1 MAVRIAV
8 DVGGTFTDLYAVDDE
23 KGQQWIAK
31 VPSSPEDS
39 SKGIVV
45 GVQRLLTDNGVS
57 ADSVSHLIQ
66 GTTVATNAVL
76 QRKGAKTALVTT
88 RGFRD
93 VLEIAR
99 QKRPHLYDLTRNK
112 VEPLVPRRMR
122 LEVTERV
129 LASGKVAVPLS
140 EEEVRSVAGK
150 LAEEEIE
157 AVAVCFLH
165 SYRYP
170 VHEQI
175 AARILREA
183 LPGVY
188 ICCSSEVLP
197 VFREYERMTT
207 TVLNAY
213 LGPIVSSYVGRI
225 KERLF
230 QAGVGGAVSI
240 VQSNGGIMSA
250 EVASQKPVY
259 LVLSGPSSGVAGA
272 ARVSKAGGFGDAIA
286 FDMGGT
292 STDVSLIVN
301 GQVPLTSEREIA
313 GLPCRVPM
321 VDVETVGAG
330 GGSVAWVDVG
340 SLLKV
345 GPHSMGADP
354 GPAAYNKGG
363 TQPTVTDANLVL
375 GRLGSGSLLGGE
387 INLNRG
393 LSARAIQDCIAKRL
407 GISLEEASLGI
418 IRVANANMVRAVRS
432 VSVQRGFDPRH
443 FTLVAFGGAGPM
455 HAVGVA
461 KELGIQTVL
470 VPPSPGVLCA
480 VGTLTMDVRTDAVR
494 TVILP
499 AVNDSIPILRSTLQ
513 EMIDEARQWLTAQ
526 GLKAEGSRIQTVL
539 DMRYR
544 GQNYELEVRDC
555 HPTDRKGLDA
565 AIDEFHR
572 VHKRAY
578 GYCNLER
585 PVEIVNVRV
594 TVIYPANHESLKA
607 RGLDHSRSVGR
618 ERSIRDVLFD
628 GKKEYIKTPILWRR
642 SLGSG
647 ETLLGPVIIESVD
660 STVVI
665 PPDAKATLDN
675 LNNLIITC

>member
-23 KGQQWIAK
+23 TGQQWITK

-39 SKGIVV
+39 SKGIVA
-45 GVQRLLTDNGVS
+45 GVQRLLTENGVS

-230 QAGVGGAVSI
+230 QAGVGGVVSI
-240 VQSNGGIMSA
+240 VQ
-250 EVASQKPVY
+250 
-259 LVLSGPSSGVAGA
+259 
-272 ARVSKAGGFGDAIA
+272 
-286 FDMGGT
+286 
-292 STDVSLIVN
+292 
-301 GQVPLTSEREIA
+301 
-313 GLPCRVPM
+313 
-321 VDVETVGAG
+321 
-330 GGSVAWVDVG
+330 
-340 SLLKV
+340 
-345 GPHSMGADP
+345 
-354 GPAAYNKGG
+354 
-363 TQPTVTDANLVL
+363 
-375 GRLGSGSLLGGE
+375 
-387 INLNRG
+387 
-393 LSARAIQDCIAKRL
+393 
-407 GISLEEASLGI
+407 
-418 IRVANANMVRAVRS
+418 
-432 VSVQRGFDPRH
+432 
-443 FTLVAFGGAGPM
+443 
-455 HAVGVA
+455 
-461 KELGIQTVL
+461 
-470 VPPSPGVLCA
+470 
-480 VGTLTMDVRTDAVR
+480 
-494 TVILP
+494 
-499 AVNDSIPILRSTLQ
+499 
-513 EMIDEARQWLTAQ
+513 
-526 GLKAEGSRIQTVL
+526 
-539 DMRYR
+539 
-544 GQNYELEVRDC
+544 
-555 HPTDRKGLDA
+555 
-565 AIDEFHR
+565 
-572 VHKRAY
+572 
-578 GYCNLER
+578 
-585 PVEIVNVRV
+585 
-594 TVIYPANHESLKA
+594 
-607 RGLDHSRSVGR
+607 
-618 ERSIRDVLFD
+618 
-628 GKKEYIKTPILWRR
+628 
-642 SLGSG
+642 
-647 ETLLGPVIIESVD
+647 
-660 STVVI
+660 
-665 PPDAKATLDN
+665 
-675 LNNLIITC
+675 

>member
-1 MAVRIAV
+1 MVFESVAEIRIEKRKVETIMAVRIAV

-39 SKGIVV
+39 SKGIVA
-45 GVQRLLTDNGVS
+45 GVQRLLTENGVS

-230 QAGVGGAVSI
+230 QAGVGGVVSI

-272 ARVSKAGGFGDAIA
+272 ARVSKAGGFAMPLPLIWEGQAP
-286 FDMGGT
+286 MYR
-292 STDVSLIVN
+292 SLSMDRFPSLPK
-301 GQVPLTSEREIA
+301 GRLPDCPA
-313 GLPCRVPM
+313 GFPWWMSKQWVQG
-321 VDVETVGAG
+321 VGA
-330 GGSVAWVDVG
+330 
-340 SLLKV
+340 L
-345 GPHSMGADP
+345 P
-354 GPAAYNKGG
+354 G
-363 TQPTVTDANLVL
+363 L
-375 GRLGSGSLLGGE
+375 
-387 INLNRG
+387 
-393 LSARAIQDCIAKRL
+393 
-407 GISLEEASLGI
+407 
-418 IRVANANMVRAVRS
+418 M
-432 VSVQRGFDPRH
+432 
-443 FTLVAFGGAGPM
+443 
-455 HAVGVA
+455 
-461 KELGIQTVL
+461 
-470 VPPSPGVLCA
+470 
-480 VGTLTMDVRTDAVR
+480 
-494 TVILP
+494 
-499 AVNDSIPILRSTLQ
+499 
-513 EMIDEARQWLTAQ
+513 W
-526 GLKAEGSRIQTVL
+526 
-539 DMRYR
+539 
-544 GQNYELEVRDC
+544 EV
-555 HPTDRKGLDA
+555 
-565 AIDEFHR
+565 
-572 VHKRAY
+572 Y
-578 GYCNLER
+578 
-585 PVEIVNVRV
+585 
-594 TVIYPANHESLKA
+594 
-607 RGLDHSRSVGR
+607 
-618 ERSIRDVLFD
+618 
-628 GKKEYIKTPILWRR
+628 
-642 SLGSG
+642 
-647 ETLLGPVIIESVD
+647 
-660 STVVI
+660 
-665 PPDAKATLDN
+665 
-675 LNNLIITC
+675 